1 MIYPRQKHP
10 YIMQI
15 IYIIKHYIAA
25 GRQKGQPT
33 MKKIPYTLGLMLPTI
48 SPALRVAILEET
60 RVGHNEIYTGKAI
73 KLRDETE
80 LLEREVKHIGVNEFS
95 NPPLDGSNAPTL
107 DIFLY

>member
-1 MIYPRQKHP
+1 
-10 YIMQI
+10 
-15 IYIIKHYIAA
+15 
-25 GRQKGQPT
+25 

-60 RVGHNEIYTGKAI
+60 RAGHNEIYTGKAI